1 MNDPLPAMISARPFE
16 MRTMKNSI
24 RSMKKLLTSL
34 ALGSAMT
41 IVCFAGKAMKWEDVP
56 EAVRQT
62 ILANGGKAGSVD
74 REGERI
80 NGKAVYE
87 AAVKN
92 KKGEASDLVITEDG
106 TLVTTKHDDAADQV
120 QEQIAHAKKM
130 LAGVKFSH
138 PRDITNPYVPLASL
152 KQDILEGT
160 EGGKKI
166 RMERTAR
173 PDKRRAFIIA
183 GQEVEAFVVE
193 DREFEDGVLAEVA
206 VDYFVQDDNGT
217 VYYLGEEVDEYENGK
232 LKGHAGS
239 WMLGRDTEIPG
250 VFFPAHPKIGDR
262 FRSEDV
268 SDAIR
273 ENDEV
278 VSITEKVITP
288 AGTYENCVK
297 VRENLADGTTE
308 YKYYAPGVGVV
319 REQPAD
325 GDVLLKT
332 HTTNPAK

>member
-1 MNDPLPAMISARPFE
+1 MND
-16 MRTMKNSI
+16 SI
-24 RSMKKLLTSL
+24 RSMKTLLTFL
-34 ALGSAMT
+34 ALSSAMT
-41 IVCFAGKAMKWEDVP
+41 IVCFAGKTLKWEEVP
-56 EAVRQT
+56 EAVQKT
-62 ILANGGKAGSVD
+62 ILANGGKSGPVD
-74 REGERI
+74 REKEKI

-92 KKGEASDLVITEDG
+92 KKGEVSDLVITEDG
-106 TLVTTKHDDAADQV
+106 KLVTIKHDDAADRV
-120 QEQIAHAKKM
+120 QEQVAHAKKM

-138 PRDITNPYVPLASL
+138 PRDITNPYLPLASL

-166 RMERTAR
+166 RIERTALPNKHR
-173 PDKRRAFIIA
+173 SFMIG

-206 VDYFVQDDNGT
+206 VDYFAQDDNGT

-232 LKGHAGS
+232 LKGHEGS

-250 VFFPAHPKIGDR
+250 IIFPGKPKIGDQ

-268 SDAIR
+268 SDEIL
-273 ENDEV
+273 EKDEV
-278 VSITEKVITP
+278 VSVSETVVTP
-288 AGTYENCVK
+288 AGTYHNCVK

-319 REQPAD
+319 RESPAD

>member
-1 MNDPLPAMISARPFE
+1 
-16 MRTMKNSI
+16 MKTAI
-24 RSMKKLLTSL
+24 FKTLKLAVTLL
-34 ALGSAMT
+34 LGSAT
-41 IVCFAGKAMKWEDVP
+41 VSVCFAGKAMKWEDVP

-92 KKGEASDLVITEDG
+92 KKGEVSDLVITEDG
-106 TLVTTKHDDAADQV
+106 TLVTTKHDDAADRV
-120 QEQIAHAKKM
+120 QEQVAHAKKM

-166 RMERTAR
+166 RIERTAFPNKHR
-173 PDKRRAFIIA
+173 SFMIA
-183 GQEVEAFVVE
+183 GQEVAAFVVE

-206 VDYFVQDDNGT
+206 IDYFVQDDNGT

-232 LKGHAGS
+232 LKGHGGA

-250 VFFPAHPKIGDR
+250 IMFPAHPKIGDKYR
-262 FRSEDV
+262 PEDV
-268 SDAIR
+268 SDEIR

-278 VSITEKVITP
+278 LSVSETVITP
-288 AGTYENCVK
+288 AGTYKNCVK
-297 VRENLADGTTE
+297 VSEKLADGSIE

-319 REQPAD
+319 REVPEKD
-325 GDVLLKT
+325 GDVLLKS
-332 HTTNPAK
+332 HTVQPAK

>member
-1 MNDPLPAMISARPFE
+1 MIY
-16 MRTMKNSI
+16 SI
-24 RSMKKLLTSL
+24 RSMKKLLTFL

-41 IVCFAGKAMKWEDVP
+41 IACLAGKPQKWEDVP
-56 EAVRQT
+56 EAVRKT
-62 ILANGGKAGSVD
+62 ILANGGKAGPVD
-74 REGERI
+74 LEKEKIKGQ
-80 NGKAVYE
+80 AVYE
-87 AAVKN
+87 AGVKN
-92 KKGEASDLVITEDG
+92 KKGEVSDLVITEDG
-106 TLVTTKHDDAADQV
+106 TLVTTKHDDRADQV

-138 PRDITNPYVPLASL
+138 PRNITNLYVPLASL

-166 RMERTAR
+166 RMERTAL

-232 LKGHAGS
+232 LKGHEGS

-268 SDAIR
+268 SDEIR

-278 VSITEKVITP
+278 VSVTEKVITP
-288 AGTYENCVK
+288 AGTFENCVK
-297 VRENLADGTTE
+297 VTEKLADGSIE
-308 YKYYAPGVGVV
+308 HKYYAPGVGVV
-319 REQPAD
+319 REVPPD

-332 HTTNPAK
+332 HATHAAK

>member
-1 MNDPLPAMISARPFE
+1 
-16 MRTMKNSI
+16 MKTAI
-24 RSMKKLLTSL
+24 FKTLKLSL
-34 ALGSAMT
+34 ALLLGSAT
-41 IVCFAGKAMKWEDVP
+41 VSVCFAGKAMKWEDVP
-56 EAVRQT
+56 EAVRKT

-74 REGERI
+74 LEGHKI
-80 NGKAVYE
+80 KGQAVYE
-87 AAVKN
+87 AEVKN
-92 KKGEASDLVITEDG
+92 KKGEVADLVITEDG
-106 TLVTTKHDDAADQV
+106 TLVTTKHDDAADRV
-120 QEQIAHAKKM
+120 QEQVAHAKKM

-166 RMERTAR
+166 RIERTAL
-173 PDKRRAFIIA
+173 PNKRRSFMIA

-206 VDYFVQDDNGT
+206 VDYFAQDDNGT

-232 LKGHAGS
+232 LKGHEGS

-250 VFFPAHPKIGDR
+250 AIFPAKPKVGDQ

-268 SDAIR
+268 SDEIR
-273 ENDEV
+273 EKDEV
-278 VSITEKVITP
+278 VSVSETVITP
-288 AGTYENCVK
+288 AGTYHHCVK
-297 VRENLADGTTE
+297 IRENLADGTTE